1 MIAED
6 KAKGYIARRV
16 AKEFNDGDIVNLGI
30 GIPTLVAN
38 CIPQGIQIFLH
49 SENGVLGM
57 GPVPPT
63 GYEHPNIRNAGS
75 SNVSFLPG
83 SAIFDSAVSFGLIRG
98 GHLDATVLGALEVDE
113 KGRLA
118 NWMVPGKMIPGMGG
132 AMDLVTGAKRVI
144 VAMTHVNKNG
154 SPKIV
159 KTCLLPLTSIR
170 RVDLIVTEY
179 AVFRVAETG
188 LALIEYSA
196 ESSVEEI
203 KGLTAA
209 SFDIDPRLKAI
220 DL

>member
-16 AKEFNDGDIVNLGI
+16 AKEFKDGDVVNLGI

-38 CIPQGIQIFLH
+38 CLPPGIQIFLH
-49 SENGVLGM
+49 SENGLLGM
-57 GPVPPT
+57 GPIPPE

-75 SNVSFLPG
+75 SSVSFLPG
-83 SAIFDSAVSFGLIRG
+83 GAIFDSAVSFGLIRG

-113 KGRLA
+113 KGHLA

-170 RVDLIVTEY
+170 KVDLIVTEY
-179 AVFRVAETG
+179 AVFRVEDTG
-188 LALIEYSA
+188 LVLIEYSE

-209 SFDIDPRLKAI
+209 HFDIDPRLKTI
-220 DL
+220 ER

>member
-1 MIAED
+1 MIAEE

-16 AKEFNDGDIVNLGI
+16 AKEFEDGDVVNLGI

-38 CIPQGIQIFLH
+38 YIPSGIQIFLH
-49 SENGVLGM
+49 TENGLLGM
-57 GPVPPT
+57 GPNPST
-63 GYEHPNIRNAGS
+63 GYEHPNLRNAGS
-75 SNVSFLPG
+75 SSVSFLPG

-113 KGRLA
+113 KGLLA

-132 AMDLVTGAKRVI
+132 AMDLVTGARRVI

-159 KTCLLPLTSIR
+159 KSCMLPLTSIR
-170 RVDLIVTEY
+170 KVDLIVTEY
-179 AVFRVAETG
+179 AVFKVSETG
-188 LALIEYSA
+188 LVLTEYSE

-209 SFDIDPRLKAI
+209 HFEIDPQLKVI
-220 DL
+220 ER